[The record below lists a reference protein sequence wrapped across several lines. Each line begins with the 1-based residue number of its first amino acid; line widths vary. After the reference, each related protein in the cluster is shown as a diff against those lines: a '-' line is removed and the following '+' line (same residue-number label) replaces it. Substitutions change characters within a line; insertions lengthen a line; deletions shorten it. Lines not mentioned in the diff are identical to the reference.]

1 MSWKEVGKM
10 SEKINTK
17 QLSEIIM
24 NFTIQ
29 LSAINELLVKKNIC
43 TEEEI
48 QTQINETSEKLLREI
63 QRINSQGQGTNESEV
78 MVSSDI

>member
-1 MSWKEVGKM
+1 M

-48 QTQINETSEKLLREI
+48 QAQINETSEKLLREI
-63 QRINSQGQGTNESEV
+63 QRINSQGQATNETEV
-78 MVSSDI
+78 IVSSDI

>member
-48 QTQINETSEKLLREI
+48 QAQINETSEKLLREI

>member
-1 MSWKEVGKM
+1 M

-48 QTQINETSEKLLREI
+48 QAQINETSEKLLREI